1 MGTLAYPIGAAIV
14 LSTVYVAVPRLR
26 ERRETR
32 RKLRAAERHLQAQY
46 ETLRIGNY
54 AAETTPSVDSY
65 GWSVID
71 YAASDS

>member
-1 MGTLAYPIGAAIV
+1 MGTLAFPIGAAIV
-14 LSTVYVAVPRLR
+14 FATLYVAVPRLR

-32 RKLRAAERHLQAQY
+32 RKFRAAERHLQAHFESQ
-46 ETLRIGNY
+46 RIGKY

-65 GWSVID
+65 GWSAVD